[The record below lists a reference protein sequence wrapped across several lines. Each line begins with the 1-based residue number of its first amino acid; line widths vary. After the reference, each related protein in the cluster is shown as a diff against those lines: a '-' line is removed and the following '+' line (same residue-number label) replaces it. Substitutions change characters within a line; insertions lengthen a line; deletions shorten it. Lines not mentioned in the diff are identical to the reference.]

1 MEKSNAI
8 KAKLTRIFRFKLL
21 SLSKVVTKR
30 QNETNKFEGAFM
42 KN

>member
-1 MEKSNAI
+1 MGKSNAI

-30 QNETNKFEGAFM
+30 QDEKNKFEGAFIR
-42 KN
+42 N